1 MARSVPRF
9 TLKRTPLRRV
19 SKKRQAALKV
29 YSNLRKEFLE
39 SKPICEVCTTNDSS
53 DIHHKLPL
61 GRGGKLN
68 DVTIFLAVCRVCHD
82 KIHQDPKW
90 AEENNYLLR

>member
-9 TLKRTPLRRV
+9 TLKRTPLRQV
-19 SKKRQAALKV
+19 SKKRQAALKM
-29 YSNLRKEFLE
+29 YSILRKEYLE
-39 SKPICEVCTTNDSS
+39 TKPTCEICIVNDAT